1 MMKMKKRWKEEDE
14 EKYFFSRFFVLVF
27 LRILFLV
34 LIPLHISLIGFG
46 SSLCSSS
53 ANLPRQHRLPRQT
66 LPHHPLFI
74 TCAIL

>member
-1 MMKMKKRWKEEDE
+1 MMKDI
-14 EKYFFSRFFVLVF
+14 FFSFFFVLVP

-34 LIPLHISLIGFG
+34 LIPLHISLIGFD

-53 ANLPRQHRLPRQT
+53 TSLPRQT